1 MKVLLIT
8 GARPNFMKIAP
19 IYRGA
24 LKHNQVQCKIVH
36 TGQHYDY
43 EMSEAFFEDLELP
56 KPDFFLSAGSGSH
69 AVQTA
74 KIMVAFEELCQN
86 QSPDLIIVVGD
97 VNSTLACSVVA
108 KKLLIDVAHV
118 EAGLRSFDLTMP
130 EEINRMVTD
139 SISDF
144 FFVTEES
151 GTANLVQEGKPRDRI
166 HFVGNVMID
175 NLFYQAGKLDDD
187 MPERFT
193 VYKVKQKYD
202 EYAFL
207 TLHRPSNVDTKSA
220 FLEIAEALNTIAAK
234 MPILFPVHPR
244 TKKMMDE
251 FHIHL
256 SENIFLFSPLSFKE
270 SLFLWKDARVV
281 LTDSGG
287 LQEETTALGVPCVTI
302 RENTERPITIKMGTN
317 ILAGTKKESILK
329 AFEEAVARPKNQFK
343 VPPKWDGKA
352 AERFFLPPRHKDTK
366 DYNIILL
373 IHRLCGLYRFS

>member
-1 MKVLLIT
+1 MKVLLIA

-19 IYRGA
+19 IYREA
-24 LKHNQVQCKIVH
+24 AKYNQVQCKIVH
-36 TGQHYDY
+36 TGQHYDF
-43 EMSEAFFEDLELP
+43 EMSESFFEDLELP

-74 KIMVAFEELCQN
+74 KIMVSFEELCLN
-86 QSPDLIIVVGD
+86 ESPDLIIVVGD

-108 KKLLIDVAHV
+108 KKLSIDVAHV
-118 EAGLRSFDLTMP
+118 EAGLRSFDLSMP

-139 SISDF
+139 SISDY

-151 GTANLVQEGKPRDRI
+151 GVTNLMQEGKSKDRI

-175 NLFYQAGKLDDD
+175 NLFYQHRKLDGD
-187 MPERFT
+187 MPKHLTTFEI
-193 VYKVKQKYD
+193 KEKLKD
-202 EYAFL
+202 YAFL
-207 TLHRPSNVDTKSA
+207 TLHRPSNVDTRSGFHEIVKA
-220 FLEIAEALNTIAAK
+220 LNLIAEK
-234 MPILFPVHPR
+234 MSILFPVHPR

-251 FHIHL
+251 FSL
-256 SENIFLFSPLSFKE
+256 RFSDNIVLFSPLSFKE

-287 LQEETTALGVPCVTI
+287 LQEETAALGVPCVTI

-329 AFEEAVARPKNQFK
+329 AFEEAINRPKDKFK

-352 AERFFLPPRHKDTK
+352 AERIWK
-366 DYNIILL
+366 ILL
-373 IHRLCGLYRFS
+373 KKA

>member
-1 MKVLLIT
+1 MKVLLIA

-19 IYRGA
+19 IYREA
-24 LKHNQVQCKIVH
+24 LKYNQVQCKIVH

-74 KIMVAFEELCQN
+74 KIMVSFEELCQRER
-86 QSPDLIIVVGD
+86 PDLIIVVGD

-108 KKLLIDVAHV
+108 KKLGVDVAHV

-139 SISDF
+139 AISDY

-151 GTANLVQEGKPRDRI
+151 GAVNLIQEGKSKGKI

-175 NLFYQAGKLDDD
+175 NLFYQAGKLDGD
-187 MPERFT
+187 MSENFATSKIKEKLR
-193 VYKVKQKYD
+193 D
-202 EYAFL
+202 YAFL
-207 TLHRPSNVDTKSA
+207 TLHRPSNVDTSSV
-220 FLEIAEALNTIAAK
+220 FCEIAEALNTIAEK
-234 MPILFPVHPR
+234 MPIFFPVHPR

-251 FHIHL
+251 FDLRL
-256 SENIFLFSPLSFKE
+256 SDNIFLFSPLSFKE

-317 ILAGTKKESILK
+317 ILAGTKKESILN
-329 AFEEAVARPKNQFK
+329 AFEEAIARPKNQFK

-352 AERFFLPPRHKDTK
+352 AERIWK
-366 DYNIILL
+366 ILL
-373 IHRLCGLYRFS
+373 KNQF

>member
-1 MKVLLIT
+1 MKVFLIA

-19 IYRGA
+19 IYRAA
-24 LKHNQVQCKIVH
+24 LKYNEVQCMIVH

-43 EMSEAFFEDLELP
+43 EMSEAFFKDLEIP
-56 KPDFFLSAGSGSH
+56 KPDFFLSAGSGTH

-74 KIMVAFEELCQN
+74 KIMVTFEELCQN
-86 QSPDLIIVVGD
+86 ERPDLIIVVGD

-108 KKLLIDVAHV
+108 KKLLIEVAHV

-139 SISDF
+139 AISDY

-151 GTANLVQEGKPRDRI
+151 GTANLIQEGKSEDRI

-175 NLFYQAGKLDDD
+175 NLFYQAEKLNVD
-187 MPERFT
+187 MSASFATSEI
-193 VYKVKQKYD
+193 KEKLGD
-202 EYAFL
+202 YAFL
-207 TLHRPSNVDTKSA
+207 TLHRPSNVDTRSG
-220 FLEIAEALNTIAAK
+220 FCEIADALNAIADK

-251 FHIHL
+251 FNLRL
-256 SENIFLFSPLSFKE
+256 SNNISLFSPLSFKE
-270 SLFLWKDARVV
+270 SLFLWKDATVV

-317 ILAGTKKESILK
+317 ILAGTKKDSILK
-329 AFEEAVARPKNQFK
+329 AFEEAIARPKGHFK

-352 AERFFLPPRHKDTK
+352 AERIWK
-366 DYNIILL
+366 ILL
-373 IHRLCGLYRFS
+373 KKQLRQD

>member
-1 MKVLLIT
+1 MMKVLLIA

-19 IYRGA
+19 IYREA
-24 LKHNQVQCKIVH
+24 LKHNHVQCKIVH

-43 EMSEAFFEDLELP
+43 EMSEAFFEDLEIP
-56 KPDFFLSAGSGSH
+56 RPDFFLNAGSGSH
-69 AVQTA
+69 AIQTA
-74 KIMVAFEELCQN
+74 KIMVAFEELCRN
-86 QSPDLIIVVGD
+86 EMPDLIIVVGD

-108 KKLLIDVAHV
+108 KKLGIEVAHV

-139 SISDF
+139 AISDY

-151 GTANLVQEGKPRDRI
+151 GEANLVREGKSRDRI

-175 NLFYQAGKLDDD
+175 NLFYQVAKLNGNMSEHFATAKIKEKLED
-187 MPERFT
+187 
-193 VYKVKQKYD
+193 
-202 EYAFL
+202 YAFL
-207 TLHRPSNVDTKSA
+207 TLHRPSNVDTKSG
-220 FLEIAEALNTIAAK
+220 FSEISEALNLIAAE

-251 FHIHL
+251 F
-256 SENIFLFSPLSFKE
+256 NIIFSDNIYLFSPLSFKE
-270 SLFLWKDARVV
+270 SLFIWKDAKVV

-287 LQEETTALGVPCVTI
+287 LQEETTALGIPCVTI

-317 ILAGTKKESILK
+317 ILAGTQKESILK
-329 AFEEAVARPKNQFK
+329 AFEAAVSRSKDQFK

-352 AERFFLPPRHKDTK
+352 AERIWK
-366 DYNIILL
+366 ILL
-373 IHRLCGLYRFS
+373 SVHP

>member
-1 MKVLLIT
+1 MMKVLLIA

-19 IYRGA
+19 IYREA
-24 LKHNQVQCKIVH
+24 LKYRQVQCKIVH

-56 KPDFFLSAGSGSH
+56 KPDFFLSAGSGTH

-74 KIMVAFEELCQN
+74 KIMVSFEELCRN
-86 QSPDLIIVVGD
+86 EKPDLIIVVGD

-108 KKLLIDVAHV
+108 KKLLIEVAHV
-118 EAGLRSFDLTMP
+118 EAGLRSFDLRMP

-139 SISDF
+139 SISDY

-151 GTANLVQEGKPRDRI
+151 GAANLIKEGKSKDRI

-175 NLFYQAGKLDDD
+175 NLFYQVGRLNGNISEQSEAA
-187 MPERFT
+187 
-193 VYKVKQKYD
+193 KVKAKLED
-202 EYAFL
+202 YAFL
-207 TLHRPSNVDTKSA
+207 TLHRPSNVDTKSG
-220 FLEIAEALNTIAAK
+220 FCEIVEALNTIADK
-234 MPILFPVHPR
+234 LPILFPVHPR
-244 TKKMMDE
+244 TKKMMEE
-251 FHIHL
+251 FNLKL
-256 SENIFLFSPLSFKE
+256 SDNIFLFSPLSFKE
-270 SLFLWKDARVV
+270 SLSIWKDAKVV

-287 LQEETTALGVPCVTI
+287 LQEETTALGIPCVTI

-329 AFEEAVARPKNQFK
+329 AFEEAIARPKDQFK

-352 AERFFLPPRHKDTK
+352 AER
-366 DYNIILL
+366 IWEILL
-373 IHRLCGLYRFS
+373 KNQF

>member
-1 MKVLLIT
+1 MKVLLIA

-19 IYRGA
+19 IYREA
-24 LKHNQVQCKIVH
+24 LKYNHVQCKIVH

-86 QSPDLIIVVGD
+86 QSPDMIIVVGD

-108 KKLLIDVAHV
+108 KKFLIEVAHV

-139 SISDF
+139 SISDY

-151 GTANLVQEGKPRDRI
+151 GATNLIREGKSKDRI

-175 NLFYQAGKLDDD
+175 NLFYQAGKLDGD

-193 VYKVKQKYD
+193 VYEVKQKYD

-220 FLEIAEALNTIAAK
+220 FLEIAEALNNIAAK

-244 TKKMMDE
+244 T
-251 FHIHL
+251 L
-256 SENIFLFSPLSFKE
+256 SDNIFLFSPLSFKE

-317 ILAGTKKESILK
+317 ILAGTQKESILN
-329 AFEEAVARPKNQFK
+329 AFEEAVARPKDQFK

-352 AERFFLPPRHKDTK
+352 AERIWK
-366 DYNIILL
+366 ILL
-373 IHRLCGLYRFS
+373 KKQL